1 MIPWG
6 GFGAWASATMIVF
19 EVPSDAAAA
28 GPANTPVAAVA
39 RMSALIA
46 VMYGETSTAGPRLG
60 GCAVGAPALM
70 GDVDDDPR
78 RRREPEYAE
87 AGSAL

>member
-1 MIPWG
+1 MMPWG
-6 GFGAWASATMIVF
+6 GLGAWASATMIVF

-46 VMYGETSTAGPRLG
+46 VMYGETPSDAPRLA
-60 GCAVGAPALM
+60 GCAFLRVRDERSLQFWW
-70 GDVDDDPR
+70 
-78 RRREPEYAE
+78 
-87 AGSAL
+87 L